1 MAQPR
6 AQSPWFAQEGGM
18 VLGFI
23 ITIII
28 LKSTFLFSPAPHVV
42 IIHQV
47 AGAQGSNTDESYDVH
62 LGFIHC
68 TNQALKVTTGSF
80 QKMVLGTVFIP
91 VKEGWTVVYATNKI
105 LRL

>member
-1 MAQPR
+1 
-6 AQSPWFAQEGGM
+6 M

-28 LKSTFLFSPAPHVV
+28 LKSTFLLSPAPHVV

-47 AGAQGSNTDESYDVH
+47 AGAQGSNIDESHDVH